1 MFLCLWLFSVGLTL
15 STVCT
20 LRSLHS
26 QTKDS
31 SEKAGSIYTLRVFE
45 DLVIVDAVVTDKKG
59 NPIKNLMPA
68 DFTIYEDNVR
78 QKIATFDVEDLF
90 TQEEGD
96 RGTTPQS
103 TPPSAAVVTPSGAPA
118 AGLPGEA
125 YQDRRLIILFLDLSS
140 MPVEDLIQAQKTVLQ
155 FIDKQLTP
163 SDLLSI
169 VVNAATVK
177 MLQDFTN
184 DREVLRQTVRRV
196 HIGDS
201 AALAEAGAANPDT
214 SDTSSEDLSD
224 TFVADETQYN
234 IFNTDR
240 KLSAIETV
248 GKMFREIPQRKFL
261 VHFSSGLSTTG
272 VENQAQLR
280 ATIDALNQSNVSLY
294 SVDARGLIAAPPGGD
309 ASKGSASGTAN
320 YSGKAIRDQY
330 ASIANSQETLTTL
343 ALDTGGKAILD
354 TNNLGQVFEAV
365 REDSKSY
372 YVLGYYSSNSR
383 RDGRYRQIKLR
394 VNIPEAHLKYRQGYY
409 APKSFEQFTKSDK
422 ERQLEE
428 AITTERPFSEIPF
441 LVAANFLRVDQR
453 TDFVPVSLKFAA
465 ADIPFQQK
473 GKKAQ
478 AEFDFIGQVLGPKSR
493 VVNAVRDTIRVDLD
507 AGSFRRMANGD
518 IQYNTG
524 FYLTPGKYDL
534 KFLLRENQTGK
545 LSTFEQALSVPDFG
559 ESKLALSSIILSN
572 RLEPAN
578 SKANSVRKVGDF
590 GESRQQS
597 RNSTDPLLV
606 DQNRIIPSVA
616 RVFVPQDTL
625 YIFFQIYRQP
635 AKGFAPNITASLTFL
650 KNGKVFRE
658 ASQSQLNEYDE
669 GSNDTLT
676 CNFQVPL
683 AQFSKGEYVLQVKLT
698 DNTSQKDLIQRSNFV
713 IR

>member
-1 MFLCLWLFSVGLTL
+1 M
-15 STVCT
+15 
-20 LRSLHS
+20 
-26 QTKDS
+26 
-31 SEKAGSIYTLRVFE
+31 YTLRVFE

-96 RGTTPQS
+96 RGTTPPS
-103 TPPSAAVVTPSGAPA
+103 TPPSAAVVTPSVGPA

-125 YQDRRLIILFLDLSS
+125 FQNRRLIVLFLDLSS
-140 MPVEDLIQAQKTVLQ
+140 MPVEDLVQAQKTVLQ

-184 DREVLRQTVRRV
+184 DREVLRQTVQRV

-201 AALAEAGAANPDT
+201 ADLAEAGATNPDT

-343 ALDTGGKAILD
+343 ALDTGGKAIFD

-597 RNSTDPLLV
+597 RNSTDPLVV